1 MDFQICAFLMESPGS
16 KQREK
21 YVVGNGQRVKNE
33 GEVLLNMT
41 SEVGGKARNFQSC
54 FQVANVTRPLM
65 SVSKVCD
72 QGLRCIFEDE
82 RATIVDKKT
91 GKEIATFERRGGLY
105 IAKMKLKAPAGF
117 TLPQK

>member
-1 MDFQICAFLMESPGS
+1 
-16 KQREK
+16 
-21 YVVGNGQRVKNE
+21 
-33 GEVLLNMT
+33 MT
-41 SEVGGKARNFQSC
+41 SDVAGKARNAQSC

-72 QGLRCIFEDE
+72 QGLRCIFDDE

-117 TLPQK
+117 TRPQK